1 METQT
6 ISPMEERKRKFFL
19 ILPLFMVPFLTIFFF
34 VFGGGQGKV
43 MAAQQAP
50 GSTGFNMTL
59 PVAHLKDAKGL
70 NKMSFYEQA
79 DKDSALLREKMERDP
94 YFART
99 MNKPVTAIG
108 SPSSSSL
115 ENIKNNLIKAH
126 PEFGES
132 AGMTP
137 VGPVPPSNGF
147 SDPNEEKVYKKIEEL
162 NRAMNAAAPAPSRQ
176 TNYSMP
182 VQPVGSPDIRSDV
195 DRLERMMQG
204 IKEGGA
210 VDPEIQ
216 QYNAM
221 LDKVLEIQNPN
232 KTDSLQKLSMQNR
245 GKTYP
250 VLSSL
255 NQGSDIS
262 LLQAAD
268 SSNRS
273 AAYHDLVD
281 SLKPVGFY
289 GIDDGEAIKD
299 PQNVITAAIDESQTL
314 VTGAD
319 IKLRLTSDMY
329 IDGTLIPAGSPLTG
343 MASLS
348 GERLRVEIT
357 SVRYQN
363 AIYPVKLSVYDVDGV
378 NGIYIPG
385 SIGRDVSKQS
395 ADQAVGEMNLMS
407 LDPSLGAQAANAGI
421 QAAKTLVSKKIR
433 LVQVTVKDGYEV
445 FLKDNGN

>member
-1 METQT
+1 MDD
-6 ISPMEERKRKFFL
+6 RKRNFFL

-34 VFGGGQGKV
+34 VFGGGKGSV
-43 MAAQQAP
+43 MAAEQAP

-59 PVAHLKDAKGL
+59 PMAHLKDSKGL
-70 NKMSFYEQA
+70 NKMSFYQQA

-94 YFART
+94 YFVRT
-99 MNKPVTAIG
+99 MNKPVTVMG
-108 SPSSSSL
+108 YPSSGSL

-162 NRAMNAAAPAPSRQ
+162 NKALNAAAPAPSPRK
-176 TNYSMP
+176 NYSMP
-182 VQPVGSPDIRSDV
+182 EQPPESPDIRGDV

-204 IKEGGA
+204 IKSAGA
-210 VDPEIQ
+210 VDPQLQ
-216 QYNAM
+216 QYDVM
-221 LDKVLEIQNPN
+221 LDKVLAIQNPN
-232 KTDSLQKLSMQNR
+232 KTDSLQKLSMKNR

-255 NQGSDIS
+255 NQGDDIS

-268 SSNRS
+268 SNDRS
-273 AAYHDLVD
+273 AINRHQID
-281 SLKPVGFY
+281 SIRPVGFY
-289 GIDDGEAIKD
+289 GMDDGGETKAA
-299 PQNVITAAIDESQTL
+299 QNVITAAIDESQTL

-319 IKLRLTSDMY
+319 VKLRLTSDMY
-329 IDGTLIPAGSPLTG
+329 IDGALIPAGSPLTG

-348 GERLRVEIT
+348 GERLRVEVT
-357 SVRYQN
+357 SIRYQN
-363 AIYPVKLSVYDVDGV
+363 AIYPVRLSVYDVDGV

-385 SIGRDVSKQS
+385 SIGRDASKQS
-395 ADQAVGEMNLMS
+395 ADQALGEMNVMS

-421 QAAKTLVSKKIR
+421 QAAKTLMSKKIR

-445 FLKDNGN
+445 FLKDSGN

>member
-1 METQT
+1 MDD
-6 ISPMEERKRKFFL
+6 RKRKFFL

-34 VFGGGQGKV
+34 VFGGGKGNV
-43 MAAQQAP
+43 MAAKQAP
-50 GSTGFNMTL
+50 GSSGFNTTL
-59 PVAHLKDAKGL
+59 PMAHLKDGKGL
-70 NKMSFYEQA
+70 NKMSFYQQA

-94 YFART
+94 YFARA
-99 MNKPVTAIG
+99 MNKQVTVVG

-115 ENIKNNLIKAH
+115 ENIKDNLIKAH
-126 PEFGES
+126 PEYVES
-132 AGMTP
+132 TGMPP
-137 VGPVPPSNGF
+137 VGPVPTSKGF

-162 NRAMNAAAPAPSRQ
+162 NKAMNAAAPEPSHR
-176 TNYSMP
+176 TNYPMP
-182 VQPVGSPDIRSDV
+182 EQAVGSSDIHNDV

-204 IKEGGA
+204 IKGGGG

-221 LDKVLEIQNPN
+221 LDKVLAIQNPN
-232 KTDSLQKLSMQNR
+232 KTDSLQKLSMKNR
-245 GKTYP
+245 GKAYP
-250 VLSSL
+250 VASSI
-255 NQGSDIS
+255 NQGDGIS
-262 LLQAAD
+262 LLQAPD
-268 SSNRS
+268 TTGRS
-273 AAYHDLVD
+273 VVYHHLLD

-289 GIDDGEAIKD
+289 GMDDGEETKAA
-299 PQNVITAAIDESQTL
+299 QNVITAAIDESQIL

-329 IDGTLIPAGSPLTG
+329 IDGTLIPSGSPLTG

-357 SVRYQN
+357 SIRYQT
-363 AIYPVKLSVYDVDGV
+363 AIYPVRLSVYDVDGV

-395 ADQAVGEMNLMS
+395 ADQALGEMNVMS

-421 QAAKTLVSKKIR
+421 QAAKTLMSKKIR

-445 FLKDNGN
+445 FLREASTN